1 MRARVADVDP
11 MSDEP
16 QPQLSWLSK
25 CALVSS
31 FALAI
36 GIWFLTTD
44 KDGNLPAPPVTHVA
58 ARKHAAT
65 STDEPEAPNRS
76 AGGRGAGRHRGL
88 ARAELR
94 QARQRAEAEATASEP
109 SELEAKSRQV
119 REAATDPTSMFDMS
133 TP

>member
-1 MRARVADVDP
+1 
-11 MSDEP
+11 MSDEA

-36 GIWFLTTD
+36 GIWFLTAD
-44 KDGNLPAPPVTHVA
+44 RDGNLPAPAPAVHPA
-58 ARKHAAT
+58 IKMHAAAASAT
-65 STDEPEAPNRS
+65 EPEAPNRS
-76 AGGRGAGRHRGL
+76 TGGRGAARLRGL
-88 ARAELR
+88 ARSELR
-94 QARQRAEAEATASEP
+94 QARQRSETAASQP